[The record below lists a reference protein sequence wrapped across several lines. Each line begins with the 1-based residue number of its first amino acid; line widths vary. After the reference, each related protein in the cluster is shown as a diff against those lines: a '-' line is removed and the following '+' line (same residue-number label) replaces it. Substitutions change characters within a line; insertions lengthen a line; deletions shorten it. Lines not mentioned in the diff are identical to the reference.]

1 MARVTAAEVKEIIN
15 TSLSEL
21 QVSPY
26 ITSANVY
33 VTDRLGTSTLAA
45 ATLKEI
51 ERWFTAHMIATTR
64 ERVAKSEE
72 AGGARIEY
80 IGQFGEGL
88 KSTPYGQM
96 CISLDTTGL
105 LAQEGKKKIS
115 MYVLSR
121 EEESE

>member
-15 TSLSEL
+15 SSLTEL
-21 QVSPY
+21 QVVPY

-33 VTDRLGTSTLAA
+33 VTDRLGASTLSA

-51 ERWFTAHMIATTR
+51 ERWFTAHMIAITR

-115 MYVLSR
+115 MYVLGR

>member
-15 TSLSEL
+15 TSLTET
-21 QVSPY
+21 QVTPY

-33 VTDRLGTSTLAA
+33 VTDRLGSSTLAA
-45 ATLKEI
+45 STLKEI
-51 ERWFTAHMIATTR
+51 ERWFTAHMIASTQ
-64 ERVAKSEE
+64 ERISKSEE

-80 IGQFGEGL
+80 VGEYGEGL

-105 LAQEGKKKIS
+105 LVQEGKKKIS
-115 MYVLSR
+115 FYVLGR
-121 EEESE
+121 GDD